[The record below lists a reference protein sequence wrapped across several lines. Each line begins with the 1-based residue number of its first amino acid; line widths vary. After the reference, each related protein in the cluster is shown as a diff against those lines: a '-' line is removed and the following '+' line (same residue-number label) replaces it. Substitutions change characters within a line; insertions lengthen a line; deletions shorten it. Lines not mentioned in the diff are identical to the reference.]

1 MKTLGYY
8 NGNFDEI
15 EKMQVPMTDRGCYF
29 GDGCYDATF
38 SRNYIIYNLDEHI
51 DRFYNSA
58 EKLRIELP
66 HTKENMKALLY
77 EMLRKMDMGDCFIY
91 WQATRGSGLRS
102 HAFPKDGSKA
112 NIWIMIDKTQFVD
125 INTKYKVIT
134 HEDTRFL
141 HCDIKTLNL
150 IPAIMAYQTALENG
164 CDEAILHRN
173 GRVTECAHSNVHIIK
188 NETLITPPAD
198 NLILEGIARRHLM
211 NAAKA
216 LGYAVKEEEFYIND
230 LMNADEIIITC
241 CDTFCIQTTQIDGRP
256 VGGKSP
262 AMLKKLQDYLMD
274 DFLNKTNLT

>member
-8 NGNFDEI
+8 NGKYDEI
-15 EKMQVPMTDRGCYF
+15 ENMQVPMTDRGCYF

-66 HTKENMKALLY
+66 HSKEEMKSLLY

-102 HAFPKDGSKA
+102 HAFPKDGKA

-125 INTKYKVIT
+125 TDTKYKAIT
-134 HEDTRFL
+134 AEDTRFL

-150 IPAIMAYQTALENG
+150 IPSIMAYQKALENG

-188 NETLITPPAD
+188 DEVLITAPAD
-198 NLILEGIARRHLM
+198 NLILPGIARRHLID
-211 NAAKA
+211 AAKT
-216 LGYAVKEEEFYIND
+216 LGYEVREQEYYLDD

-241 CDTFCIQTTQIDGRP
+241 CDTFCIQTTEIDGKS

-262 AMLKKLQDYLMD
+262 RMLKKLQDYLME